1 LRIGYLIVPKKMT
14 QAFARAKFLVDRQ
27 TPLLEQAA
35 LADFLSEG
43 HLERHIRRMRR
54 LYARRRQTLTDALAR
69 HFGDSAACLG
79 DEAGM
84 HVLVRFDDHG
94 IAARAAANGVR
105 LTNSALYYVGK
116 APPNEFVLGFSVL
129 SERLIR
135 EGARRLAK

>member
-1 LRIGYLIVPKKMT
+1 
-14 QAFARAKFLVDRQ
+14 
-27 TPLLEQAA
+27 
-35 LADFLSEG
+35 
-43 HLERHIRRMRR
+43 MRWP
-54 LYARRRQTLTDALAR
+54 AISVTNAT
-69 HFGDSAACLG
+69 CLG

-94 IAARAAANGVR
+94 IAARAAANSVR
-105 LTNSALYYVGK
+105 LTSSALYYVGK